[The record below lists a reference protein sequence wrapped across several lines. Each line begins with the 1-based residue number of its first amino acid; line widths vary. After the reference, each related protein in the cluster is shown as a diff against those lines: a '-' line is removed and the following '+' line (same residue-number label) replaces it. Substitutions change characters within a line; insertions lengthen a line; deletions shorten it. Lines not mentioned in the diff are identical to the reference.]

1 VEIVTVDPVNR
12 TTTFDQ
18 VKYCRHR
25 RIVCLRALLA
35 RRPSGTGRIAA
46 PQLETT
52 RCWSPSTDNAI
63 NGRKSRLSR
72 SNRTCQSLRYS
83 THAPLSRPRVYSVRD
98 LQIRTS
104 PWSVDR
110 ELRSK
115 GRDTSQESELLP
127 IIQRRGGSRRHVTPR
142 RTRRKLPLA
151 VAADRRE
158 CSTQRADR
166 AECPDRGQARF
177 LHALRRQVVGAQT
190 SPRRHLGDRGL
201 NPTVAR
207 PPTDIPWPN
216 GHAAASPFRRA

>member
-35 RRPSGTGRIAA
+35 RRPSATGRIAA

-115 GRDTSQESELLP
+115 GRGTVRNRNYFLLSRGASAPGAMSLLAGPSEAA
-127 IIQRRGGSRRHVTPR
+127 SRRR
-142 RTRRKLPLA
+142 
-151 VAADRRE
+151 
-158 CSTQRADR
+158 C
-166 AECPDRGQARF
+166 
-177 LHALRRQVVGAQT
+177 
-190 SPRRHLGDRGL
+190 
-201 NPTVAR
+201 
-207 PPTDIPWPN
+207 
-216 GHAAASPFRRA
+216 RRARALHPTSRSCRMPRWRPGALPPRSEETGCWNPNLTAPSPGRSRPKSNGRAGPRLTSLG